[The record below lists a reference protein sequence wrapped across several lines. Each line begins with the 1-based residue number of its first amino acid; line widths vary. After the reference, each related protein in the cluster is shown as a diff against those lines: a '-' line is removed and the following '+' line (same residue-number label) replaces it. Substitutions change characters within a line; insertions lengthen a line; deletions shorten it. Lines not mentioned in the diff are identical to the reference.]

1 MFGVDGPNGPTLHDL
16 ADAQYSLLM
25 VTVTGNIGFGI
36 KIQSTV
42 SESFRLNDFIG
53 FRICKERAP
62 VADFFYLSYAF

>member
-53 FRICKERAP
+53 FWICKKEHLLP
-62 VADFFYLSYAF
+62 FFYLSYAF